1 MQDLVIRET
10 CDKKLVM
17 QDHISVIVIVFIQY
31 NVFQVQILYYNE
43 EKME

>member
-10 CDKKLVM
+10 CDNNLVL

-31 NVFQVQILYYNE
+31 NVFQVQILYYN
-43 EKME
+43 